1 MNILFYCPFK
11 FSIDS
16 KNIASLGGIESLNID
31 LCKELAKNKL
41 KIFLATYTTQ
51 KIKKNGVTNIPIKE
65 IIGEKNKVN
74 FDVIVSSNEPNIFN
88 YYQNSKKILWLHNT
102 LSIEKAFRKKK
113 LISILKNKITVVF
126 VSEYLKNKTSNF
138 YLFNKKIIIK
148 NFLSKRFISKKI
160 KFKRK
165 PIFVWSVQRK
175 KGLQEMIN
183 IWINKIY
190 PLNKKI
196 RFYVFGI
203 NKSDF
208 EKKFQH
214 YRKKNIFFFGRVS
227 KNKLKHFYDQSSG
240 MICLGFDETFCLNA
254 LEANSCGL
262 PILTFG
268 KTALKDLS
276 INNYNSFLLR
286 NYDEISKKIL
296 SISRNGLEKR
306 MIKNSVNHSKKYRVE
321 KIIRKWVQ
329 ILKK

>member
-11 FSIDS
+11 FDIGS

-65 IIGEKNKVN
+65 IIDKKNKIN
-74 FDVIVSSNEPNIFN
+74 FDIIVSSNEPNIFN

-113 LISILKNKITVVF
+113 LLSILKNKITVVF

-138 YLFNKKIIIK
+138 YLFYKKVVIK
-148 NFLSKRFISKKI
+148 NFLSKRFISKKVR
-160 KFKRK
+160 FKRK
-165 PIFVWSVQRK
+165 PIFIWSVQRK
-175 KGLQEMIN
+175 KGLQETIN

-190 PLNKKI
+190 PQNKRI
-196 RFYVFGI
+196 RFYIFGI

-208 EKKFQH
+208 KNKLQH
-214 YRKKNIFFFGRVS
+214 YKKKNIFFFGRVS
-227 KNKLKHFYDQSSG
+227 KNKLKHIYNQSYG

-254 LEANSCGL
+254 IEANSCGL

-268 KTALKDLS
+268 KTGLKDLTL
-276 INNYNSFLLR
+276 NNYNSFLLQ

-296 SISRNGLEKR
+296 SISTNGLDKR
-306 MIKNSVNHSKKYRVE
+306 IIKNSINHSKKYRIE
-321 KIIRKWVQ
+321 KIIPKWVQ
-329 ILKK
+329 LLKK